1 MKRRTMLLFAM
12 AVMIICS
19 IGVYAEDHVHDWED
33 WGCES
38 YDSSNHKH
46 EYRCTDCSEK
56 KYDLESHNWKRSTYD
71 DREYNDTY
79 HYACYECKDCGETKY
94 ELEKHNLESIP
105 VNYRYWSDKVCNAE
119 YKCKDCR
126 KRIAKPT
133 THNWEPLEA
142 DYEYSY
148 VDSKY
153 HKKTRYCECSQ
164 CGSMKYIGNKE
175 KHILKYIKSGGFIH
189 YGCKKCNYNV
199 GNTSI
204 PAKWTFT
211 VSVKNGKKG
220 NVDVPILKK
229 DGIKKYKMISGKKLI
244 TVKKK
249 SKSRLYVKTKK
260 KGTVKI
266 RVNTKSGAVF
276 TYVIKIK

>member
-79 HYACYECKDCGETKY
+79 HYAYYECKDCGEEKY
-94 ELEKHNLESIP
+94 VLEKHELESIP
-105 VNYRYWSDKVCNAE
+105 SYYSYWSDTVCNAE
-119 YKCKDCR
+119 YRCKDCSQYI
-126 KRIAKPT
+126 KKAT
-133 THNWEPLEA
+133 SHNWKPQTA
-142 DYEYSY
+142 NYDYNY
-148 VDSKY
+148 VNATY
-153 HKKTRYCECSQ
+153 HKKSQYYECSK
-164 CGSMKYIGNKE
+164 CYSTKDIGVNE
-175 KHILKYIKSGGFIH
+175 KHTLQYIKGNGTIY
-189 YGCKKCNYNV
+189 YGCKVCNYNV
-199 GNTSI
+199 GNKFIFTKLTVTS
-204 PAKWTFT
+204 K
-211 VSVKNGKKG
+211 VKKGKKG
-220 NVDVPILKK
+220 TISVPILAK
-229 DGIKKYKMISGKKLI
+229 DGIKKYKITAGKKLI

-249 SKSRLYVKTKK
+249 SKSKLTVKTKK
-260 KGTVKI
+260 KGTAKVKI
-266 RVNTKSGAVF
+266 TTKSGAVY
-276 TYVIKIK
+276 TCVIKIK